1 MRRTLLRGSALLLGG
16 ILLGMLLLAAA
27 YALPVEPIR
36 KHLEESLVCFDGSD
50 DMPEADN
57 ETLIK
62 TYPGTWLDVRTD
74 LVMMQIAAYD
84 SDASPWEQALENRMY
99 NDMEHYFWLSDRLAA
114 VARGVGK
121 DAEPAYSYGRYWHG
135 YLVLLKPLLMLCSY
149 MDIRM
154 LNVLVQGTLL
164 LYLIVQLK
172 KKGARCIPA
181 LGAAL
186 AVLQAWLLP
195 LCLQYSTAWLTALA
209 AMCLLVRFQRGFEK
223 NGAALFFLGIGMVT
237 AYVDFL
243 TYPLITFGLPCVL
256 WLMLEQ
262 DRQKNAFSLLL
273 RLALA
278 WGIGYAGMWAGKWLM
293 ILLFGQA
300 GEGSM
305 ILAAME
311 ERGLNGAISPWSAI
325 LRNVSVLW
333 RKPYKLA
340 LACAAV
346 WMALRLIRLGKNRKR
361 VPLELA
367 GALLTTAVMP
377 LAWYAVMNNHS
388 HVHYF
393 FTYRN
398 LAVSVFALGCMASL
412 FLEDKRKEDE
422 KGLPV

>member
-1 MRRTLLRGSALLLGG
+1 MRQTLLRGSALLLGG
-16 ILLGMLLLAAA
+16 ILLGMLLLMAA
-27 YALPVEPIR
+27 YALPTEPIR
-36 KHLEESLVCFDGSD
+36 KHLGESLLCFDGSD
-50 DMPEADN
+50 GMPEADN
-57 ETLIK
+57 ETLVK
-62 TYPGTWLDVRTD
+62 TYSSTWLDIRTD
-74 LVMMQIAAYD
+74 LVMMLIAAYD

-99 NDMEHYFWLSDRLAA
+99 NDTERYYRLSERLAA
-114 VARGVGK
+114 VAHGVGK

-135 YLVLLKPLLMLCSY
+135 YLVLLKPLLLFCSY

-154 LNVLVQGTLL
+154 LNVLAQGTLL
-164 LYLIVQLK
+164 LYLLLQLK
-172 KKGARCIPA
+172 KSGVRCIPA

-209 AMCLLVRFQRGFEK
+209 AMCLLVRFQSRFEK
-223 NGAALFFLGIGMVT
+223 DGVVLFFLGTGMVT
-237 AYVDFL
+237 SYVDFL

-256 WLMLEQ
+256 WLMLEK
-262 DRQKNAFSLLL
+262 DRQKNALLL
-273 RLALA
+273 LVQLALA
-278 WGIGYAGMWAGKWLM
+278 WGIGYAGMWAGKWLLV
-293 ILLFGQA
+293 LLFGRA

-311 ERGLNGAISPWSAI
+311 ERGLSAAVSPWSAI
-325 LRNVSVLW
+325 LRNGSVLW

-340 LACAAV
+340 LLCV
-346 WMALRLIRLGKNRKR
+346 TIWMIVRLIRLGKNRRK
-361 VPLELA
+361 VSWNLA
-367 GALLTTAVMP
+367 MALLVTAAMP

-398 LAVSVFALGCMASL
+398 LAISVFALGCLASL
-412 FLEDKRKEDE
+412 LLEDKRKANE

>member
-84 SDASPWEQALENRMY
+84 SDVSPWEQALENRMY
-99 NDMEHYFWLSDRLAA
+99 NDMEHYFRLSDRLAA

-154 LNVLVQGTLL
+154 LNVLAQGTLL

-209 AMCLLVRFQRGFEK
+209 AMCLLIRFQHG
-223 NGAALFFLGIGMVT
+223 
-237 AYVDFL
+237 
-243 TYPLITFGLPCVL
+243 
-256 WLMLEQ
+256 
-262 DRQKNAFSLLL
+262 
-273 RLALA
+273 
-278 WGIGYAGMWAGKWLM
+278 
-293 ILLFGQA
+293 
-300 GEGSM
+300 
-305 ILAAME
+305 
-311 ERGLNGAISPWSAI
+311 
-325 LRNVSVLW
+325 LW
-333 RKPYKLA
+333 RKT
-340 LACAAV
+340 
-346 WMALRLIRLGKNRKR
+346 ALRC
-361 VPLELA
+361 
-367 GALLTTAVMP
+367 
-377 LAWYAVMNNHS
+377 
-388 HVHYF
+388 F
-393 FTYRN
+393 FS
-398 LAVSVFALGCMASL
+398 A
-412 FLEDKRKEDE
+412 
-422 KGLPV
+422 

>member
-1 MRRTLLRGSALLLGG
+1 
-16 ILLGMLLLAAA
+16 
-27 YALPVEPIR
+27 
-36 KHLEESLVCFDGSD
+36 
-50 DMPEADN
+50 
-57 ETLIK
+57 
-62 TYPGTWLDVRTD
+62 
-74 LVMMQIAAYD
+74 
-84 SDASPWEQALENRMY
+84 
-99 NDMEHYFWLSDRLAA
+99 
-114 VARGVGK
+114 
-121 DAEPAYSYGRYWHG
+121 
-135 YLVLLKPLLMLCSY
+135 
-149 MDIRM
+149 
-154 LNVLVQGTLL
+154 
-164 LYLIVQLK
+164 
-172 KKGARCIPA
+172 
-181 LGAAL
+181 
-186 AVLQAWLLP
+186 
-195 LCLQYSTAWLTALA
+195 
-209 AMCLLVRFQRGFEK
+209 
-223 NGAALFFLGIGMVT
+223 
-237 AYVDFL
+237 
-243 TYPLITFGLPCVL
+243 
-256 WLMLEQ
+256 
-262 DRQKNAFSLLL
+262 
-273 RLALA
+273 
-278 WGIGYAGMWAGKWLM
+278 M

>member
-99 NDMEHYFWLSDRLAA
+99 NDMEHYFRLSDRLAA
-114 VARGVGK
+114 VAQGVGK

-154 LNVLVQGTLL
+154 LNVLAQGTLL

-181 LGAAL
+181 LGAMIKGLESPPPTELPMGVPPDSLVMVTEPPAM
-186 AVLQAWLLP
+186 VMLLP
-195 LCLQYSTAWLTALA
+195 LLP
-209 AMCLLVRFQRGFEK
+209 MPPPMPE
-223 NGAALFFLGIGMVT
+223 GAGRHVPAGQVP
-237 AYVDFL
+237 A
-243 TYPLITFGLPCVL
+243 
-256 WLMLEQ
+256 
-262 DRQKNAFSLLL
+262 
-273 RLALA
+273 RL
-278 WGIGYAGMWAGKWLM
+278 
-293 ILLFGQA
+293 
-300 GEGSM
+300 
-305 ILAAME
+305 
-311 ERGLNGAISPWSAI
+311 
-325 LRNVSVLW
+325 
-333 RKPYKLA
+333 
-340 LACAAV
+340 
-346 WMALRLIRLGKNRKR
+346 
-361 VPLELA
+361 
-367 GALLTTAVMP
+367 
-377 LAWYAVMNNHS
+377 
-388 HVHYF
+388 
-393 FTYRN
+393 
-398 LAVSVFALGCMASL
+398 
-412 FLEDKRKEDE
+412 
-422 KGLPV
+422 